1 MTDSIRRIAM
11 WSGPRNISTAM
22 MRSWGS
28 RADTFVHDEPFY
40 ANYLTKTHHTHPGED
55 EVVAVHENDWQ
66 KVVEQI
72 TGPVPD
78 GSIIYYQKHMT
89 HHMLDHIALD
99 WILEMTNCFLIRE
112 PREVILSLAKKLP
125 TDPQLDQTGIPR
137 QLELFEYVR
146 DMTGKIPPVIDAK
159 DVLTDPRRTLTRLC
173 EALDL
178 PFDDAML
185 QWEPGR
191 RATDG
196 VWAKYWYASVEQ
208 STGFKP
214 YQPNP
219 EPVPEHLQ
227 PVVDECEALYQQL
240 AVHRL

>member
-1 MTDSIRRIAM
+1 
-11 WSGPRNISTAM
+11 
-22 MRSWGS
+22 
-28 RADTFVHDEPFY
+28 
-40 ANYLTKTHHTHPGED
+40 
-55 EVVAVHENDWQ
+55 
-66 KVVEQI
+66 
-72 TGPVPD
+72 
-78 GSIIYYQKHMT
+78 
-89 HHMLDHIALD
+89 
-99 WILEMTNCFLIRE
+99 
-112 PREVILSLAKKLP
+112 
-125 TDPQLDQTGIPR
+125 
-137 QLELFEYVR
+137 
-146 DMTGKIPPVIDAK
+146 
-159 DVLTDPRRTLTRLC
+159 LTRLC